1 MKKHYYSLLVE
12 VFILASALVSSY
24 SQAAANDSAFDADF
38 LRKDSQEIPEQF
50 YHPDQVDAGVKTAD
64 IVLNGH
70 ILFKTKVEF
79 IATKAGES
87 ATPCLTQALLH
98 QMGLDTHLDALAK
111 AGNETCYDFLKK
123 WPDARISYDESM
135 QQLVISA
142 PQAATSVAGQTEMID
157 PSLWDNGVNAL
168 RLGYSGYVYHT
179 DNHSDD
185 AGSGSSDNAY
195 LSLNSGVNLG
205 SWRFYSFDTFNKS
218 DLGWEQNH
226 DRAYAERDIAAL
238 VSRFTAGDVYA
249 STSSDVLG
257 ILPLR
262 GVTLETNAQMLPSD
276 TFSYSPVIRGVA
288 RSNARIVI
296 RQRGN
301 IIYSETVAPGSF
313 AIKDLNNGQIGAD
326 LDVTVE
332 ESDGSRQQF
341 TVPYTALPNML
352 RPGTWRYSL
361 SAGRYRDDGLSCQPL
376 VAQGSLQYGWDRFT
390 LSDLIVAGEGYQ
402 SMA

>member
-1 MKKHYYSLLVE
+1 ME

-98 QMGLDTHLDALAK
+98 QTGLDTHLDELAK

-179 DNHSDD
+179 DNHGDD

-288 RSNARIVI
+288 
-296 RQRGN
+296 
-301 IIYSETVAPGSF
+301 
-313 AIKDLNNGQIGAD
+313 
-326 LDVTVE
+326 
-332 ESDGSRQQF
+332 
-341 TVPYTALPNML
+341 
-352 RPGTWRYSL
+352 
-361 SAGRYRDDGLSCQPL
+361 
-376 VAQGSLQYGWDRFT
+376 
-390 LSDLIVAGEGYQ
+390 
-402 SMA
+402 

>member
-1 MKKHYYSLLVE
+1 MKSHHYPLLVE

-24 SQAAANDSAFDADF
+24 SQAAASDSAFDADF

-98 QMGLDTHLDALAK
+98 QAGLDTHLDELAK
-111 AGNETCYDFLKK
+111 ARNETCYDFLKK

-179 DNHSDD
+179 DNHSEDS
-185 AGSGSSDNAY
+185 GSGSSDNAY

-218 DLGWEQNH
+218 DLGWE
-226 DRAYAERDIAAL
+226 
-238 VSRFTAGDVYA
+238 
-249 STSSDVLG
+249 
-257 ILPLR
+257 
-262 GVTLETNAQMLPSD
+262 
-276 TFSYSPVIRGVA
+276 
-288 RSNARIVI
+288 
-296 RQRGN
+296 
-301 IIYSETVAPGSF
+301 
-313 AIKDLNNGQIGAD
+313 
-326 LDVTVE
+326 
-332 ESDGSRQQF
+332 QF

-402 SMA
+402 SMALSSAVNLGVLGSVSLDWALERHQTATDSDNTGDEDISDNGRALRLLYARRFDSTDTSLQVMGFRYQSK